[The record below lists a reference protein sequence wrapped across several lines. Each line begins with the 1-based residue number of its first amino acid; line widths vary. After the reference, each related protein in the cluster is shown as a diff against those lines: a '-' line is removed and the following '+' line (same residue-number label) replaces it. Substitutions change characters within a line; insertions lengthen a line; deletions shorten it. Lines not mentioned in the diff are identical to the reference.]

1 LQHSSGE
8 KAISY
13 IHLLLNKGGT
23 ESMEM
28 TAEMV
33 LPCMEMT
40 AEQKHAVFSNQCI
53 FPKAIRQT
61 AELRAAT
68 DCSIVPNVQRVVQ

>member
-13 IHLLLNKGGT
+13 IHLLLNEGGT

-33 LPCMEMT
+33 MPCMEMT
-40 AEQKHAVFSNQCI
+40 AEMVLTCMEITAEQKH
-53 FPKAIRQT
+53 T
-61 AELRAAT
+61 AFG
-68 DCSIVPNVQRVVQ
+68 S